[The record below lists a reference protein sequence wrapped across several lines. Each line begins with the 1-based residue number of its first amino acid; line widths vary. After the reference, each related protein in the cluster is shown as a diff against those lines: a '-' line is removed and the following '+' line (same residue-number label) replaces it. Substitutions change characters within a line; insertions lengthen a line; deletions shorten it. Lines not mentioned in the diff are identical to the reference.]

1 MKMKK
6 SWLMVLAAVA
16 AFYSDQTLRAITF
29 GELDNG
35 RHPNVGAVM
44 VKVPGVAD
52 PVQFLSGTLIRPNLF
67 LTAGHGT
74 SELEFLFDR
83 EWLSTSDIFVT
94 FADDPYDQRFY
105 LPVARVITHPGYR
118 PAVYDVAEDVW
129 ADAHGQGSIPIDDMG
144 LLVLKKPSRIEPAAL
159 PPVGFLDELKRAGQL
174 QPDTKILAVGYGSH
188 ATFRPSTPV
197 FEPHNRELV
206 FSEYRGFNDT
216 CLTVSMNQV
225 LGNGGGG
232 YHDSGGPRF
241 WVDPA
246 DGSEHLVSITERGD
260 PNLVELDVTYR
271 LDTAPALD
279 FIEAV
284 AEANP

>member
-1 MKMKK
+1 
-6 SWLMVLAAVA
+6 
-16 AFYSDQTLRAITF
+16 
-29 GELDNG
+29 
-35 RHPNVGAVM
+35 
-44 VKVPGVAD
+44 
-52 PVQFLSGTLIRPNLF
+52 LIRPSLF

-74 SELEFLFDR
+74 SELEFLFEI
-83 EWLSTSDIFVT
+83 EWLSASDVFVT

-105 LPVARVITHPGYR
+105 LPVARLITHPGYK
-118 PAVYDVAEDVW
+118 PAKDSVAEGVW
-129 ADAHGQGSIPIDDMG
+129 ADAHGAGSIPIDDMG

-174 QPDTKILAVGYGSH
+174 QPDTKILAVGYGSQ
-188 ATFRPSTPV
+188 ATFPPPTPV

-216 CLTVSMNQV
+216 CLTVSMNEV
-225 LGNGGGG
+225 LGNGGGRYG
-232 YHDSGGPRF
+232 DSGGPRF

-246 DGSEHLVSITERGD
+246 DGSEQLVSITERGD
-260 PNLVELDVTYR
+260 PNLVELDVPYR
-271 LDTAPALD
+271 IDTATALD